1 METSKELREWFI
13 GERIKRTIESLKKN
27 GFEAKYHSSGKET
40 TQEIMSMIPA
50 GAKVGVGGS
59 LTLEEIGLIEGLE
72 RREDIT
78 FLNPTKA
85 LETESDLTVA
95 MGKMI
100 PIMREIYTCDFFLSG
115 TNAITEKG
123 QLFNIDGNGNRVGA
137 MFFGPKQV
145 IVVAGI
151 NKIVEDLDEAV
162 RRVRHYAAPTDA
174 KRIPVPTPCAETGVC
189 VDCNSPARIC
199 NIFVTLHKRP
209 MATPIS
215 IFLVG
220 EELGL

>member
-1 METSKELREWFI
+1 METTKELKDWYV
-13 GERIKRTIESLKKN
+13 GERIKRTIAALEKN
-27 GFEAKYHSSGKET
+27 GFGAKYCPSAKEAC
-40 TQEIMSMIPA
+40 EEVLKLIPA
-50 GAKVGVGGS
+50 GSKVGVGGS
-59 LTLEEIGLIEGLE
+59 LTLEEIGLIETLD
-72 RREDIT
+72 RREDVT

-85 LETESDLTVA
+85 LETETDIAAA
-95 MGKMI
+95 MAKML
-100 PIMREIYTCDFFLSG
+100 PIMREIYTCDLFLSG
-115 TNAITEKG
+115 TNAVTEKG

-145 IVVAGI
+145 IVVAGQ

-209 MATPIS
+209 MATPITVV
-215 IFLVG
+215 LVG

>member
-13 GERIKRTIESLKKN
+13 KERVNRTIEALKKN
-27 GFEAKYHSSGKET
+27 GFEAQYCSSAGDAC
-40 TQEIMSMIPA
+40 QQILQQIPA
-50 GAKVGVGGS
+50 GVKVGVGGS
-59 LTLEEIGLIEGLE
+59 LTLEEIGLIEALE

-78 FLNPTKA
+78 FLNPTKV
-85 LETESDLTVA
+85 LETETDLTKA
-95 MGKMI
+95 MEQMI
-100 PIMREIYTCDFFLSG
+100 PIMREIYTCDLFLSG
-115 TNAITEKG
+115 TNAVTEKG

-145 IVVAGI
+145 IIVAGI
-151 NKIVEDLDEAV
+151 NKIVEDLDEAM

-174 KRIPVPTPCAETGVC
+174 KRLLIPTPCAETGVC

-199 NIFVTLHKRP
+199 NIFVTIHKRP
-209 MATPIS
+209 MATPIKVY
-215 IFLVG
+215 LVG